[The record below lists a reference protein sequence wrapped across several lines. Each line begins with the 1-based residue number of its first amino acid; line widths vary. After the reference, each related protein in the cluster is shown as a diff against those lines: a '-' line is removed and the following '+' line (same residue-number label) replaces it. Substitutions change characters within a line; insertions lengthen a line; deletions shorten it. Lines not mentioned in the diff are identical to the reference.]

1 MLYVRVWEVE
11 WIPTQ
16 CSTINYWA
24 MKQKN
29 KKANLA
35 ARQKAYEALSD
46 RDKQSRTKPGS
57 LKK

>member
-1 MLYVRVWEVE
+1 
-11 WIPTQ
+11 
-16 CSTINYWA
+16 

-46 RDKQSRTKPGS
+46 RDKQARTKPGS